1 MSELKNSLGN
11 TAASAEAISLTTP
24 LTTPAGLQANAT
36 LNARRLIVLTLN
48 IVTWALL
55 LSWFA
60 SILANSGLTWLDRLL
75 FVLFI
80 FGTPWTVLG
89 FWNGGIGL
97 WQLHGWKSWG
107 GQNWATN
114 VAPFLA
120 AGDGA
125 APISVATAILM
136 TLRNED
142 PARALQRLK
151 IVKASLDA
159 TGHGPAFSYFVLSDT
174 DVPGVATAE
183 EALVEAWR
191 RDNFAGQDRIV
202 YRRRAE
208 NIGFKAGNVRDFC
221 LQWGGGFELMLP
233 LDADSLMTGH
243 AILRLVRIM
252 QAHPKIGI
260 LQSLVVGMP
269 SSSAFARIFQ
279 FGMRHG
285 MRAYTMGQA
294 WWVGDCGPYWGHN
307 AAVRIKPFVE
317 HCDLP
322 LLPGPPPLGGHVLS
336 HDQVEAT
343 LMRRAGYEVRVM
355 PVEGGSYE
363 DNPPDALAFI
373 VRDVRWCQG
382 NMQYLK
388 LLRLPGLQPV
398 SRFQLLWAILMFIG
412 IPAWT
417 FMIAVLPLAASEA
430 MTQPDFPVAS
440 AKSLYV
446 VFLIMFLSP
455 KIAGL
460 IDAMLTPGEVDR
472 FGGRLRFVLSAI
484 LEIVFAFLL
493 GAVSTIRTSL
503 FMIGLLFGKSIIWS
517 GQHRD
522 TDGVTW
528 NAALAALW
536 PQLLFG
542 LLVCGALYVFSPLV
556 LLWSLPLTA
565 GYLLAIPFTVLTAA
579 PAVGKFMK
587 AKGLA
592 GIPEDFDPPS
602 EIQRVQDED
611 RI

>member
-1 MSELKNSLGN
+1 
-11 TAASAEAISLTTP
+11 
-24 LTTPAGLQANAT
+24 
-36 LNARRLIVLTLN
+36 
-48 IVTWALL
+48 
-55 LSWFA
+55 
-60 SILANSGLTWLDRLL
+60 
-75 FVLFI
+75 
-80 FGTPWTVLG
+80 
-89 FWNGGIGL
+89 
-97 WQLHGWKSWG
+97 
-107 GQNWATN
+107 
-114 VAPFLA
+114 
-120 AGDGA
+120 
-125 APISVATAILM
+125 
-136 TLRNED
+136 
-142 PARALQRLK
+142 
-151 IVKASLDA
+151 
-159 TGHGPAFSYFVLSDT
+159 
-174 DVPGVATAE
+174 
-183 EALVEAWR
+183 
-191 RDNFAGQDRIV
+191 
-202 YRRRAE
+202 
-208 NIGFKAGNVRDFC
+208 
-221 LQWGGGFELMLP
+221 
-233 LDADSLMTGH
+233 
-243 AILRLVRIM
+243 
-252 QAHPKIGI
+252 
-260 LQSLVVGMP
+260 
-269 SSSAFARIFQ
+269 
-279 FGMRHG
+279 
-285 MRAYTMGQA
+285 
-294 WWVGDCGPYWGHN
+294 
-307 AAVRIKPFVE
+307 
-317 HCDLP
+317 
-322 LLPGPPPLGGHVLS
+322 
-336 HDQVEAT
+336 
-343 LMRRAGYEVRVM
+343 M

-417 FMIAVLPLAASEA
+417 LMIAVLPLAASEA